1 MEKSFTEIMGLIS
14 IHRTNSYTL
23 YTFPLFKL
31 KNIIICILLVS
42 GMSAFG
48 QGEYTVYYY
57 DNGNVSSEGFLENG
71 QPNGYWKTYYPSS
84 ILKSEGNRVDF
95 QLDSTWV
102 FYSEEGQKVSEINYE
117 NGKKNGLVT
126 TYKNGVKYETAKFE
140 NDVKQGV
147 STIYYPTGEVHKQIP
162 IEKGKEEGNGF
173 EFSRDGRIITLLN
186 FEDGYLRKAE
196 KVNRYDDRAKKRGKW
211 ISFHANGV
219 LETEGTYMNDK
230 KNGIFKTFDKKGD
243 LISLEK
249 YRDGELVMDTEES
262 VILDIR
268 NSYYSDGS
276 VKSSGGYVDGV
287 KEGTHRIYD
296 ESGVVVK
303 SEVYKMGELTGEGIV
318 DNRGDYQGEWKLYY
332 ETGELRAE
340 GYYENSLRVNEW
352 IFYHKNGEVESKG
365 KYVEGQPHG
374 QWKWYFDNGKLRRQ
388 EFYRRGREDG
398 ESTEYDE
405 EGNVI
410 SEGEYIS
417 GLKEG
422 EWYYQVGDHTEKG
435 NYLDGERNGLWIY
448 EYPDGET
455 NFEGEYV
462 QGLAVGKHKWY
473 HPNGQIKKQGKYS
486 SGVRVGT
493 WKTFDEEGIKTL
505 DVRYKNGLEHKIN
518 GRKVIR
524 SEEVGDDDV
533 Q

>member
-1 MEKSFTEIMGLIS
+1 MSLIS
-14 IHRTNSYTL
+14 FHRINSYTL

-31 KNIIICILLVS
+31 KNIIIGILCLS
-42 GMSAFG
+42 GFSLFA

-57 DNGNVSSEGFLENG
+57 DNGNVSSEGFLESG
-71 QPNGYWKTYYPSS
+71 QPNGYWKTYYPNG
-84 ILKSEGNRVDF
+84 ILKSEGNRENF

-102 FYSEEGQKVSEINYE
+102 FYNEEGQKVSEINYKK
-117 NGKKNGLVT
+117 GKKNGPVT
-126 TYKNGVKYETAKFE
+126 TYKSGVKYETGNFID
-140 NDVKQGV
+140 DVKQGV
-147 STIYYPTGEVHKQIP
+147 ATVYYPTGEVHKQIP
-162 IEKGKEEGNGF
+162 YESGKEEGKGF
-173 EFSRDGRIITLLN
+173 EYSRDGRIITLLSY
-186 FEDGYLRKAE
+186 EEGYLRRAE
-196 KVNRYDDRAKKRGKW
+196 KVNRYDDRGNKRGQW
-211 ISFHANGV
+211 ISFHPNGV
-219 LETEGTYMNDK
+219 LASEGTYMNDK
-230 KNGIFKTFDKKGD
+230 KNGIFKTYDKKGD

-249 YRDGELVMDTEES
+249 YRDGELVVDTEES

-268 NSYYSDGS
+268 NTYYSDGS

-296 ESGVVVK
+296 ESGTVIK
-303 SEVYKMGELTGEGIV
+303 SKVYKMGEVTGEGIV
-318 DNRGDYQGEWKLYY
+318 DNRGDYQGEWKLFY
-332 ETGELRAE
+332 ESGELRAE
-340 GYYENSLRVNEW
+340 GQYENSLRVGDW

-374 QWKWYFDNGKLRRQ
+374 QWKWYFNDGKLRRQ
-388 EFYRRGREDG
+388 EFYRRGKEEG
-398 ESTEYDE
+398 ESVEYDE

-422 EWYYQVGDHTEKG
+422 EWYYHVGDHTEKG
-435 NYLDGERNGLWIY
+435 NYLDGERHGIWIY
-448 EYPDGET
+448 EYPDGEI
-455 NFEGEYV
+455 NYEGEYL

-493 WKTFDEEGIKTL
+493 WKTFDEEGVKVL

-518 GRKVIR
+518 GRKVVR
-524 SEEVGDDDV
+524 SEGVEEEEV